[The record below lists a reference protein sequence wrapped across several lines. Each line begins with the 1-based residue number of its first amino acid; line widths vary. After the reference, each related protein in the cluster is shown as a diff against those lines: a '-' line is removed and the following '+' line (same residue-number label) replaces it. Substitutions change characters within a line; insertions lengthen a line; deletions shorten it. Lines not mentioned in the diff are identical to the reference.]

1 MLDGKII
8 NKIVNQIQNLRRLG
22 FNALGTEDLKEI
34 TGGLQPQ
41 DARALS
47 DRLTASGAVLHGH
60 TWLINGLDVDELA
73 KIPTVKLPIGRP
85 EDTPAGPVKLVTVLA
100 KVPAGT
106 WGKDIEG
113 KIKFIKD
120 PDFHFPNIE
129 ADVDPDNVQDEDS
142 DTDEGSYT
150 EEPTKGKL
158 DIDL

>member
-1 MLDGKII
+1 MEKRII
-8 NKIVNQIQNLRRLG
+8 EKMCKHILNLRHLG
-22 FNALGTEDLKEI
+22 FNGSAWPDIQAATGELSPAEKAALT
-34 TGGLQPQ
+34 
-41 DARALS
+41 RALEEAGGVF
-47 DRLTASGAVLHGH
+47 RGK
-60 TWLINGLDVDELA
+60 TWAFDQLDVNALRA
-73 KIPTVKLPIGRP
+73 MPVASPIV
-85 EDTPAGPVKLVTVLA
+85 PVKLVTILS

-106 WGKDIEG
+106 WGRDIQG

-129 ADVDPDNVQDEDS
+129 ADVDQDNIQDEDS